1 MPFSNETACQ
11 RSLLAGIRIKRWTEL
26 DHADRFALID
36 SGLLGGRRVKLKN
49 SQSMIELI
57 LCIAVAYVHGYGT
70 ATFGQEPTAEVAI
83 QIQ

>member
-1 MPFSNETACQ
+1 MERLGAY
-11 RSLLAGIRIKRWTEL
+11 

-70 ATFGQEPTAEVAI
+70 ATFGHLLTVEVVT
-83 QIQ
+83 QFQ

>member
-1 MPFSNETACQ
+1 MERLGAY
-11 RSLLAGIRIKRWTEL
+11 

-57 LCIAVAYVHGYGT
+57 LCIAVAYVHGYGA
-70 ATFGQEPTAEVAI
+70 ATFGHLLTVEVVT
-83 QIQ
+83 QFQ